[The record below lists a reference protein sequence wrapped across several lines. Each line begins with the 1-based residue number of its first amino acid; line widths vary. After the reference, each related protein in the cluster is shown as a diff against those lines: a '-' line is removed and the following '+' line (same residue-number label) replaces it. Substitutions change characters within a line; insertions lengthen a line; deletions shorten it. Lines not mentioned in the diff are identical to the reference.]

1 MLTNICFLVGQT
13 ILYICQFSMTAIS
26 KPGQW
31 EAAQAL
37 FVIGSLAANIVN
49 AFYAATFP
57 GLVRDLPKLI
67 ESEDKVKAGLV
78 SAEEHNKLDAY
89 ERSKVRHTTPT
100 WTSELY

>member
-1 MLTNICFLVGQT
+1 
-13 ILYICQFSMTAIS
+13 MTGIS

-57 GLVRDLPKLI
+57 SLVRDLPKLI

-89 ERSKVRHTTPT
+89 ERSKVCGHC
-100 WTSELY
+100 L

>member
-1 MLTNICFLVGQT
+1 
-13 ILYICQFSMTAIS
+13 MTGIS

-31 EAAQAL
+31 EAAQTL

-57 GLVRDLPKLI
+57 SLVRDLPKLI

-89 ERSKVRHTTPT
+89 ERSKVCGHC
-100 WTSELY
+100 L